1 MRVIFYY
8 EQAFDQTPEK
18 SSEKILR
25 LLKSSS
31 QMTIAELADQLGIST
46 RAIEKNIKKL
56 QDSGQIQRVGPNKG
70 GYWQVQVESHE

>member
-1 MRVIFYY
+1 
-8 EQAFDQTPEK
+8 
-18 SSEKILR
+18 
-25 LLKSSS
+25 
-31 QMTIAELADQLGIST
+31 MTIAELADQLGLST